1 MSKASDALEDR
12 KEEVL
17 EALRAV
23 KDPDLHKD
31 IVSLGFVKNIR
42 ACGGSVVFDIELTTP
57 ACPVRDKMRD
67 EAAAIV
73 KALPGVETVSIT
85 MTSQVR
91 KAEVPASE
99 GGMKHVKNVIAI
111 ASGKGGVGKSTV
123 ATNLALALAQAGAK
137 VGLMDADIYGPSVA
151 PMLGGGE
158 RPGPDGSGGPQ
169 LHPVEK
175 FGIKFISMG
184 LLVDKTTPVIW
195 RGPMASKLIQQFLGV
210 DWGELDYLL
219 IDLPPGTGDIQL
231 TLTQSAPLAGAVIV
245 TTPQDVAVGITL
257 RGLKMFEKV
266 NVPILGIVENMSMFV
281 CSHCDH
287 ATPIFRQGGG
297 RRAAEELGVPFLG
310 EIPLDAAIAEAG
322 DAGRPVVAGD
332 EPSSPS
338 AKAFLSIAGRV
349 AQQISIVNEAT
360 RSVAIQPDGHRI
372 ADGQLEIRWGDGHV
386 SRFPFRPLRLACP
399 CALCIDEWTGRP
411 RLDPNLVALDVR
423 AFEVRNVGRYAFK
436 LVWSDGHS
444 TGIYAFD
451 RLRALDPTAPST
463 RASAAP
469 ATASVTAA

>member
-1 MSKASDALEDR
+1 M
-12 KEEVL
+12 
-17 EALRAV
+17 
-23 KDPDLHKD
+23 
-31 IVSLGFVKNIR
+31 
-42 ACGGSVVFDIELTTP
+42 
-57 ACPVRDKMRD
+57 
-67 EAAAIV
+67 
-73 KALPGVETVSIT
+73 
-85 MTSQVR
+85 
-91 KAEVPASE
+91 
-99 GGMKHVKNVIAI
+99 
-111 ASGKGGVGKSTV
+111 
-123 ATNLALALAQAGAK
+123 
-137 VGLMDADIYGPSVA
+137 
-151 PMLGGGE
+151 
-158 RPGPDGSGGPQ
+158 
-169 LHPVEK
+169 
-175 FGIKFISMG
+175 
-184 LLVDKTTPVIW
+184 
-195 RGPMASKLIQQFLGV
+195 
-210 DWGELDYLL
+210 
-219 IDLPPGTGDIQL
+219 
-231 TLTQSAPLAGAVIV
+231 